1 MELQEA
7 RMAESLS
14 VVRSAYAA
22 FQRGDVPAV
31 LELAAPDVR
40 WNYFGSVPWA
50 GERTGKEQV
59 GQFFGVLGGAL
70 DIKEFEPT
78 TFVSEGEQVAVF
90 GRTVATARQTG
101 KTYEN
106 RWVHHFV
113 VTDGKIARYAGY
125 DTQPL

>member
-1 MELQEA
+1 
-7 RMAESLS
+7 MADSLS
-14 VVRSAYAA
+14 VVQSAYAA

-40 WNYFGSVPWA
+40 WSYFGSVPWA

-59 GQFFGVLGGAL
+59 GQFFGVLGGAI
-70 DIKEFEPT
+70 DIQEFEPT
-78 TFVSEGEQVAVF
+78 NFVSEGSQVAVF

-101 KTYEN
+101 KKYEN

-113 VTDGKIARYAGY
+113 ITDKKIARYTGY